1 MKNEVFILDSNIW
14 ISYVISRR
22 LQNLVS
28 HVQMHSL
35 TVLTSEHLVTEL
47 SDVLARPKFN
57 KYIKQADIKEVIA
70 IHLKLCLFIETEESM
85 VSLSDPKDNFLI
97 SLCKYCDDTVLVSG
111 DKELLKDAARHGYHV
126 MTFQEFESVKLNK

>member
-22 LQNLVS
+22 LQDLVS
-28 HVQMHSL
+28 HVQIHQF
-35 TVLTSEHLVTEL
+35 TVLTSKHLVTEI

-70 IHLKLCLFIETEESM
+70 IHLKLCLLIETEEPT
-85 VSLSDPKDNFLI
+85 VSVSDPKDNFLI
-97 SLCKYCDDTVLVSG
+97 SLCKYSNATVLVSG
-111 DKELLKDAARHGYHV
+111 DKELLKEATRHGYQV
-126 MTFQEFESVKLNK
+126 MTFKEFESIKLNM